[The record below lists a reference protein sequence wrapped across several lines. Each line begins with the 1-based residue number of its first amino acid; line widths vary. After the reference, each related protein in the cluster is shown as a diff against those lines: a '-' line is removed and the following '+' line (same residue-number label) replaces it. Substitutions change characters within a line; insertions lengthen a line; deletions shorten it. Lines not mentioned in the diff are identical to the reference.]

1 MIRAE
6 SRKGAKR
13 CPGPHFSV
21 VPPRPVGLIA
31 SIVDNDE
38 GVRPKVTPSIPVVPS
53 TPVGPTVPEVPRRPV
68 VVVGSRSLHHA
79 DAVQAHFE
87 HQASIRFEDLNTP
100 EEVGRATIDADAV
113 VVASQLLDRAKID
126 ALGQGVKVIARTG
139 VGLDTVDLDSAAEL
153 GISVVNQPSYGAIEV
168 ASHAVGLALAVQRKF
183 MVGDEYVRGGWN
195 GTVALS
201 PVKPLDEVCA
211 GVVGCGRIGAVT
223 AALLHHLVKEVRVYD
238 PAAASVPD
246 GVLRSATLDEVLAV
260 SDILCLHV
268 PLNDQTRG
276 LIGRPEL
283 LRLPRGAVVV
293 NVARGGVLDED
304 ALLDLLEDGHLGGA
318 GLDVFE
324 AEPLPA
330 TSPLLSAP
338 NTILTPHCA
347 SYSERSAWRLGT
359 WSIGDALTW
368 VTERRIVHG
377 SLVIEGWR

>member
-1 MIRAE
+1 
-6 SRKGAKR
+6 
-13 CPGPHFSV
+13 
-21 VPPRPVGLIA
+21 
-31 SIVDNDE
+31 
-38 GVRPKVTPSIPVVPS
+38 VTPSMPVVPR
-53 TPVGPTVPEVPRRPV
+53 TPVGPAIPEMPRRPV

-79 DAVQAHFE
+79 EAVRAHFE
-87 HQASIRFEDLNTP
+87 HQAFIRFEDLNSP
-100 EEVGRATIDADAV
+100 DQVGQATVDADAV
-113 VVASQLLDRAKID
+113 VVASQLLDRARID

-139 VGLDTVDLDSAAEL
+139 VGLDTVDLDGAAEL

-183 MVGDEYVRGGWN
+183 MVGDQFVRRGWH

-223 AALLHHLVKEVRVYD
+223 AALLQHLVGEVRVYD
-238 PAAASVPD
+238 PAAASVPA
-246 GVLRSATLDEVLAV
+246 GVVRCGTLDEVLAV

-268 PLNDQTRG
+268 PLNEQTRG
-276 LIGRPEL
+276 LIGRQEL
-283 LRLPRGAVVV
+283 RRLPRGAVVV
-293 NVARGGVLDED
+293 NVARGGVLEED
-304 ALLDLLEDGHLGGA
+304 ALVDLLEEGHIGGA

-324 AEPLPA
+324 TEPLPA